1 MTPRSA
7 PGAQGPPASGE
18 PAALPGGAELRRWT
32 ARRTRR
38 HHRGARALI
47 GDVYTGLFA
56 VALVGAIMGPYL
68 RRMVAVRPGAE
79 GAGRAPAGVAGVL
92 DLDLGWLIL
101 ALTMGLL
108 ALALGPL
115 GRLGPLFL
123 RPHEAAWWL
132 PIPGDRRTL
141 LLPVARI
148 EYAIAAASGL
158 MVGVVPAL
166 VAGGGWMAAV
176 TWPALLAAL
185 FCLVLSGLIEAQV
198 RGRGTA
204 RLRAALALLG
214 TAACA
219 AGALVP
225 FPRSAPGNVAV
236 AAAAGGLTALCLLRW
251 RRVRPV
257 LGDVHDAALL
267 DVVARSFGAHVSLL
281 SLDTRAVGRLL
292 SPAPSRPESPA
303 RLRLARL
310 AIRLPTRLRPVVC
323 VAQADWLLM
332 RRQPRRLLQMGA
344 GLIVALLPALFDGAS
359 GPLRAV
365 VHLVGGWVATLA
377 VAEPARQAWFDGA
390 ADASWPAPPSAVRAG
405 HLLVP
410 TALMSTWSLVSL
422 APTAAA
428 LGADG
433 AWRAAG
439 LVVALAPLSG
449 AAWAGAALR
458 SGFRA
463 RPDFSAGLVASP
475 MGSLP
480 PGLVQMLTA
489 GPDAALVGG
498 SATAL
503 VACSIIEPSLRL
515 LGLQTAAGAVVV
527 LWGIFVNRRG
537 A

>member
-18 PAALPGGAELRRWT
+18 PAALPDGAELRRWT

-38 HHRGARALI
+38 YRRGAWALI

-56 VALVGAIMGPYL
+56 VALIGAIMGPYL
-68 RRMVAVRPGAE
+68 HRLVAVRPGAE

-101 ALTMGLL
+101 ALVMGLL

-132 PIPGDRRTL
+132 PMPGDRRTL
-141 LLPVARI
+141 LLPAARI

-176 TWPALLAAL
+176 TWLALLAAL

-198 RGRGTA
+198 RGRGTT

-225 FPRSAPGNVAV
+225 FPRSAPGNVVV

-251 RRVRPV
+251 RRVRPA
-257 LGDVHDAALL
+257 LGDMHDADLL

-281 SLDTRAVGRLL
+281 SLDTRAVGGC
-292 SPAPSRPESPA
+292 S
-303 RLRLARL
+303 
-310 AIRLPTRLRPVVC
+310 
-323 VAQADWLLM
+323 
-332 RRQPRRLLQMGA
+332 PRR
-344 GLIVALLPALFDGAS
+344 
-359 GPLRAV
+359 
-365 VHLVGGWVATLA
+365 
-377 VAEPARQAWFDGA
+377 
-390 ADASWPAPPSAVRAG
+390 PPGR
-405 HLLVP
+405 
-410 TALMSTWSLVSL
+410 
-422 APTAAA
+422 
-428 LGADG
+428 
-433 AWRAAG
+433 R
-439 LVVALAPLSG
+439 APLDSDWPG
-449 AAWAGAALR
+449 SR
-458 SGFRA
+458 SAFRRA
-463 RPDFSAGLVASP
+463 
-475 MGSLP
+475 
-480 PGLVQMLTA
+480 
-489 GPDAALVGG
+489 
-498 SATAL
+498 
-503 VACSIIEPSLRL
+503 
-515 LGLQTAAGAVVV
+515 
-527 LWGIFVNRRG
+527 
-537 A
+537 